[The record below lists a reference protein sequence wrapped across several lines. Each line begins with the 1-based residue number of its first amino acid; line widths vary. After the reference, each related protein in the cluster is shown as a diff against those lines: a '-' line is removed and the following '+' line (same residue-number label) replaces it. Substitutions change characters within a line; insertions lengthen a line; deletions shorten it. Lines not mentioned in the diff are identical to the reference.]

1 MSAFDHQKLDDV
13 IHSRIRL
20 AIMAMLSA
28 VDRAEF
34 SYVRDN
40 VKTSDGNLGMHLG
53 KLEDAGYVAVQKTF
67 VDRKPVS
74 YYRITPKG
82 RGAFRSYL
90 KQLESLIRAGRG
102 S

>member
-1 MSAFDHQKLDDV
+1 MSAFDHQNLDDV

-20 AIMAMLSA
+20 AIMAMMSA

-34 SYVRDN
+34 TYIREKVN
-40 VKTSDGNLGMHLG
+40 TTDGNLGTHLR
-53 KLEDAGYVAVQKTF
+53 KLEDAGYVTVQKTF

-82 RGAFRSYL
+82 RNAFRVYL
-90 KQLESLIRAGRG
+90 KRLESLIRTSRR

>member
-28 VDRAEF
+28 VERAEF
-34 SYVRDN
+34 TYIRGKVN
-40 VKTSDGNLGMHLG
+40 TSDGNLGMHLR
-53 KLEDAGYVAVQKTF
+53 KLEEAGYVVVRKTF

-74 YYRITPKG
+74 NYRITPKG
-82 RGAFRSYL
+82 RNAFRTYL
-90 KQLESLIRAGRG
+90 RQLESLIKAGTV